1 MALGEILRNARE
13 QKGCSASAVAEST
26 HLKVQVV
33 EDLERED
40 FRRIAAPIYGR
51 GFVKLYAE
59 FLQLD
64 PEPLIRDFMDLYA
77 GARAPAVR
85 TKRLETQ
92 PEPPQP
98 GGGGAVTRTV
108 TGPSASTPQRQSV
121 QPKPAVRPLS
131 SPLRSEEVPVVM
143 EEAADGPVSEAADFE
158 EPISS
163 PAAVEEPRSMLVV
176 EPEEPFAESDEPDL
190 FRPQSARSRL
200 AADEAP
206 PEETRTARKPK
217 MPVFKIGGRMEA
229 KSEPA
234 VQDAAAHERRRVR
247 VQSFI
252 DGVSKLKEGIEKKLP
267 SSALPR
273 KQVLALCGAG
283 VALLVFM
290 AAGIGVLFKMT
301 GSNVKALPEAAVEAV
316 APPPDLYVD

>member
-85 TKRLETQ
+85 TKRLET
-92 PEPPQP
+92 PHEPPQ
-98 GGGGAVTRTV
+98 GAGGAVTRTV
-108 TGPSASTPQRQSV
+108 TGPLAAQPQRQAV

-131 SPLRSEEVPVVM
+131 TPLRSEEVPVVT
-143 EEAADGPVSEAADFE
+143 EEAAGGPVSEAAAFE
-158 EPISS
+158 EPTGSL
-163 PAAVEEPRSMLVV
+163 AAVTEPRSMLVV

-190 FRPQSARSRL
+190 FRPQSARSRP
-200 AADEAP
+200 AADESA

-229 KSEPA
+229 KREPA

-247 VQSFI
+247 VQAFI

>member
-1 MALGEILRNARE
+1 
-13 QKGCSASAVAEST
+13 
-26 HLKVQVV
+26 
-33 EDLERED
+33 
-40 FRRIAAPIYGR
+40 
-51 GFVKLYAE
+51 
-59 FLQLD
+59 
-64 PEPLIRDFMDLYA
+64 MDLYA

-92 PEPPQP
+92 PEPPQQ
-98 GGGGAVTRTV
+98 GGGAVTRTV
-108 TGPSASTPQRQSV
+108 TGPSSATPQRQSV

-131 SPLRSEEVPVVM
+131 SPLRSEEIPPVVTE
-143 EEAADGPVSEAADFE
+143 EEAGGRVSEAAAFE
-158 EPISS
+158 EPIISS
-163 PAAVEEPRSMLVV
+163 PAAAAEPRSMLVV
-176 EPEEPFAESDEPDL
+176 EPEEPFADSDEPDL
-190 FRPQSARSRL
+190 FRPQSARSRP
-200 AADEAP
+200 AADEAA

-234 VQDAAAHERRRVR
+234 VQDAAAHERRRAR
-247 VQSFI
+247 VQAFI